1 MTSTL
6 SARAGSGLVG
16 LGVAYVAALLAVT
29 NLIFSA
35 GVTASTRLPGTVV
48 RTGTY
53 ALSLAAAPEA
63 AAAEPAPAPVVAT
76 PALPRSAVS
85 RPDAAPTAAGETPAG
100 SSDPAATTRSEA
112 FKRPAASGLLAQ
124 AGQDHR
130 DEPPAK

>member
-29 NLIFSA
+29 TLISSA

-76 PALPRSAVS
+76 PALPRSVVS

-100 SSDPAATTRSEA
+100 SRSEEHT
-112 FKRPAASGLLAQ
+112 SELQSL
-124 AGQDHR
+124 
-130 DEPPAK
+130 

>member
-76 PALPRSAVS
+76 PA
-85 RPDAAPTAAGETPAG
+85 PTAAGETPAG

-112 FKRPAASGLLAQ
+112 SRRPAASVLLAQ
-124 AGQDHR
+124 AGQYHR